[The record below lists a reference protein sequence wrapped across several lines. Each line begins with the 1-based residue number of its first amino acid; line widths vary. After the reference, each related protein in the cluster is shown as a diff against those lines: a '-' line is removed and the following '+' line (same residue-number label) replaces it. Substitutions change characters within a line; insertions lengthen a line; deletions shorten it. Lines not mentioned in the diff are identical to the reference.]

1 MTQLLKPDLCVIGA
15 GSGGLSVAAAAAGLG
30 VPVVLIEKAKL
41 GGECLNVGCVPSK
54 ALLAAAHAAETVR
67 STTPFGIAASRPR
80 IDPARVHDHV
90 HRVIAAIAPNNSA
103 ERFTA
108 MGVTVLRGEAKFA
121 DARTVVVGDT
131 MIKARR
137 VIVAT
142 GSRPAVPPIPG
153 LADAPFLTNDT
164 IFDLSTRP
172 DRLLILGGGPVG
184 IEIAQAFRRLGS
196 EVTVVEAGRALG
208 RIDPE
213 ITAHALTVLR
223 REGVRILEQ
232 TKAVRAEH
240 WAGGIRLVLEGGEML
255 EGSHLLVAAGRT
267 PTLEGLG
274 LDAAG
279 VRHDRT
285 GILVDAG
292 MRTSNRRI
300 YAIGDCAGGP
310 HAGDQFTHVAN
321 DHAGIVVRRAL
332 FRLPAKVNRMATPKA
347 VYTDP
352 EIALVGLSEE
362 EAARLHRDIRVLR
375 WPFSENDRA
384 QAERMTEGEIKIV
397 TTAKGKILGAAIV
410 GARAA
415 DLIVP
420 WTLAVKKGLDI
431 AEFRDLIIPYPTFS
445 EVSRRAA
452 FTFYAAAA
460 RKPVVGRLLR
470 VLRLFG

>member
-1 MTQLLKPDLCVIGA
+1 MRAFEG
-15 GSGGLSVAAAAAGLG
+15 AAGG
-30 VPVVLIEKAKL
+30 R
-41 GGECLNVGCVPSK
+41 
-54 ALLAAAHAAETVR
+54 HAAETVR

-90 HRVIAAIAPNNSA
+90 HRVIAAIAPNDSA

-137 VIVAT
+137 VIIAT

-184 IEIAQAFRRLGS
+184 IELAQAFRRLGS

-232 TKAVRAEH
+232 TKAARAEH

-279 VRHDRT
+279 VRHR
-285 GILVDAG
+285 
-292 MRTSNRRI
+292 
-300 YAIGDCAGGP
+300 P
-310 HAGDQFTHVAN
+310 HGHSRGCG
-321 DHAGIVVRRAL
+321 HAHL
-332 FRLPAKVNRMATPKA
+332 QPAHLR
-347 VYTDP
+347 
-352 EIALVGLSEE
+352 
-362 EAARLHRDIRVLR
+362 HR
-375 WPFSENDRA
+375 
-384 QAERMTEGEIKIV
+384 
-397 TTAKGKILGAAIV
+397 
-410 GARAA
+410 
-415 DLIVP
+415 
-420 WTLAVKKGLDI
+420 
-431 AEFRDLIIPYPTFS
+431 
-445 EVSRRAA
+445 
-452 FTFYAAAA
+452 
-460 RKPVVGRLLR
+460 
-470 VLRLFG
+470 